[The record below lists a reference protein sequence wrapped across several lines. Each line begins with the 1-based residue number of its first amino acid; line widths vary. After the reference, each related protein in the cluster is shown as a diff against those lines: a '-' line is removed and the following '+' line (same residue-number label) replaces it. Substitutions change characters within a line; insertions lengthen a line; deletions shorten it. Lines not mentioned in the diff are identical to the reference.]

1 MSSRVDVWD
10 VQRAKDV
17 KLDCGFRRQP
27 LTEKYELG
35 CALGEGGFGVV
46 RIVRAR
52 DSGTEFACKTI
63 RKRLDV
69 PNLAAAK
76 QQQHLD
82 NIKREVAILRKL
94 RGTLNVVYLE
104 EAYEDDEDVHIVQ
117 ELCRGGELFH
127 RIGRRHYSEQTVRAA
142 GARCRWG
149 GGGGGSACSITPN
162 STSAASTASP

>member
-1 MSSRVDVWD
+1 